1 MKKLKKVIDLII
13 LSVVLVFTCI
23 SCHKNDD
30 SAYFNGDIMR
40 ISNSQIHECDVK
52 LKEVLLNGA
61 NYGWIAVY
69 DSLIFFMNP
78 KLSDSFYN
86 VFNVNT
92 GEELGIFCGKGG
104 GPDEVAALGP
114 IFQFFK
120 EGDDLKTLLFA
131 PNEERLLIWNISQ
144 SLKQGKTI
152 MDRTI
157 PYTWRTENQG
167 ACYHEMFLQ
176 DKDILF
182 TKVSA
187 FPIGNDDA
195 TLPVWQK
202 RTVNTNKCLS
212 TYSIYKQTIRNDK
225 SSIIPEAFYY
235 SNDAFKPDGT
245 KIVQVMTHFPQLN
258 IIDVQTGRV
267 VGYRMDDNVDFTI
280 FEGQGDIKGY
290 FGEVK
295 VDDNYIYASYWGEI
309 SWGNISTIYV
319 FNWEGEVVCK
329 INTDHAVNRLWID
342 SIRNRLYAIDP
353 TTDDVFYCDLDTIL
367 KDIKD

>member
-1 MKKLKKVIDLII
+1 MKKSKIMTDLII
-13 LSVVLVFTCI
+13 LSVVLAFTCI
-23 SCHKNDD
+23 SCHRNDD
-30 SAYFNGDIMR
+30 SAYFNGDIIR
-40 ISNSQIHECDVK
+40 VSNSQIRECDVT
-52 LKEVLLNGA
+52 LKEISLNGA
-61 NYGWIAVY
+61 NYGWVAVY
-69 DSLIFFMNP
+69 DSLMFFMNP
-78 KLSDSFYN
+78 KLSNSFYN

-92 GEELGIFCGKGG
+92 GEELGTFCAKGG

-120 EGDDLKTLLFA
+120 EDDDLKTLLFA

-187 FPIGNDDA
+187 FPIGDDDA
-195 TLPVWQK
+195 TLPIWQK
-202 RTVNTNKCLS
+202 RTINTNKCLS
-212 TYSIYKQTIRNDK
+212 TYNIYKQTIKNNK

-258 IIDVQTGRV
+258 IIDVQTGKV
-267 VGYRMDDNVDFTI
+267 VGYRMDENVDFTI
-280 FEGQGDIKGY
+280 FEGKGDIKGY
-290 FGEVK
+290 FSEVK
-295 VDDNYIYASYWGEI
+295 VDDNYIYASYWGKI
-309 SWGNISTIYV
+309 SWGNINTIYV
-319 FNWEGEVVCK
+319 FNWRGEVVCK
-329 INTDHAVNRLWID
+329 INTDHAVNRLWVD

-353 TTDDVFYCDLDTIL
+353 TNDDVFYCDLDTIL